1 MEKHKR
7 LLVFHPTVAP
17 YRIDLFNDLCRAFE
31 ARVCLLRR
39 GLLSQNFD
47 YEQISRQFEFSPVY
61 APNGKWATIK
71 FFVSNIRA
79 FKPDVV
85 MVHEYGMS
93 AITAILYKWL
103 TRAKYRVVTMC
114 DDSYDMVA
122 HDNDFSLS
130 HKIARR
136 VLAPLVDD
144 MVLVEP
150 NVRDW
155 YHHHYGKGVCFPII
169 RREDTIRNAYRE
181 ALGISRS
188 LVVQHGLQG
197 KKVFLFVGRL
207 VKLKNVYTL
216 IRAFHDAALKDAR
229 LVVVGDGEEREALQ
243 GLAKDLGEEVI
254 FTGRLEGAPLYAWYN
269 VADCFVLPSTQE
281 AFGAVTNE
289 ALVAGCKCLVSKLA
303 GSQCLIENGKNG
315 YTFDP
320 HNEAELTERLRSID
334 KMLAEHG
341 MDELRGSEMRYDYS
355 HYVQE
360 LAHKL
365 DNIILPPP
373 DNL

>member
-1 MEKHKR
+1 M
-7 LLVFHPTVAP
+7 VFHPTIAP

-61 APNGKWATIK
+61 APSGKWATIR
-71 FFVSNIRA
+71 FFVRNIRT

-114 DDSYDMVA
+114 DDSYDMVVNN
-122 HDNDFSLS
+122 NDFSQS
-130 HKIARR
+130 HKMARR
-136 VLAPLVDD
+136 MLAPLVDD

-150 NVRDW
+150 NVRNW
-155 YHHHYGKGVCFPII
+155 YQHHYGKGICFPII
-169 RREDTIRNAYRE
+169 RREDTIRTAYRE

-207 VKLKNVYTL
+207 VKLKNVHTL
-216 IRAFHDAALKDAR
+216 ISAFHNAALKDAR
-229 LVVVGDGEEREALQ
+229 LVVVGDGEVRETLQ
-243 GLAKDLGEEVI
+243 GLAKELGEEVI

-269 VADCFVLPSTQE
+269 VADCFVLPSTKE

-289 ALVAGCKCLVSKLA
+289 ALVAGCKCLVSNLA

-320 HNEAELTERLRSID
+320 HNEAELTEKLQDID
-334 KMLAEHG
+334 KMLAGHG
-341 MDELRGSEMRYDYS
+341 MDELRESEMVYGYE
-355 HYVQE
+355 E
-360 LAHKL
+360 LMSRLIESINA
-365 DNIILPPP
+365 I
-373 DNL
+373 